1 MDFSNKLYVYVDAA
15 ALQDPQA
22 EHFMEVLAKQ
32 YRQIILFVENV
43 WEEETLKQ
51 LPAYGYICRTVY
63 GQELQSILEKDRA
76 KRSPDKAKHI
86 LFITESAQTLH
97 GIDVLCLRNMG
108 MEQILLEKLQ
118 KEKKRRTMVAA
129 ICLGC
134 IMYFAVYFLMLE
146 HMPLWMQDGGIAFL
160 LCLLPAELLIFT
172 LLYGLSKRVIPFDT
186 IFEFFDMFG

>member
-63 GQELQSILEKDRA
+63 GRICKAFWKRTVRGVLRIRLSI
-76 KRSPDKAKHI
+76 
-86 LFITESAQTLH
+86 F
-97 GIDVLCLRNMG
+97 
-108 MEQILLEKLQ
+108 
-118 KEKKRRTMVAA
+118 
-129 ICLGC
+129 
-134 IMYFAVYFLMLE
+134 FL
-146 HMPLWMQDGGIAFL
+146 
-160 LCLLPAELLIFT
+160 
-172 LLYGLSKRVIPFDT
+172 
-186 IFEFFDMFG
+186 